1 MTELYPKR
9 TELYSNK
16 TSFNKLYDRVC
27 KNYKTISKP
36 TFSFHLKRMKDE
48 QKLIDKYDNLVRG
61 TSVNFFL
68 TEAGKQKYQ
77 LYNSSAPPNTQ
88 ADEERLE
95 RIYQLLFLFVTV
107 YVFNALYSK
116 KEFESFLSKIPMP
129 KDQLVVDSIKSD
141 ENPFEDID
149 EDILILKSTQT
160 TFKPIKSEILIW
172 KEEIEYLPLQ
182 QEGLSLD
189 ETPNDIKKRITLQLQ
204 ERLKNEN
211 IEKSYLYEYF
221 IPGISQSDFIEQI
234 PTLKHIGFTKEEV
247 TRVFDFL
254 EKNHIIKPI
263 NDHLGE
269 KRYSIDPAHE
279 SLRDLLNEYGGIK
292 SLATFKMHIIWLNF
306 RRLTYEEWKW
316 YEFLHGKK
324 RTIEYSRFAYE
335 RRSSLRRTK
344 KKRYLDDVS
353 SAKQKINEIDSQIS
367 EALKNLE
374 KKYADIIQK
383 YSFPL
388 KGLLEMIYP
397 KFIQHAACEI
407 SKTSSVM

>member
-1 MTELYPKR
+1 
-9 TELYSNK
+9 
-16 TSFNKLYDRVC
+16 
-27 KNYKTISKP
+27 
-36 TFSFHLKRMKDE
+36 
-48 QKLIDKYDNLVRG
+48 
-61 TSVNFFL
+61 
-68 TEAGKQKYQ
+68 
-77 LYNSSAPPNTQ
+77 
-88 ADEERLE
+88 
-95 RIYQLLFLFVTV
+95 
-107 YVFNALYSK
+107 
-116 KEFESFLSKIPMP
+116 MP

-292 SLATFKMHIIWLNF
+292 SLATFKSIL
-306 RRLTYEEWKW
+306 Y
-316 YEFLHGKK
+316 G
-324 RTIEYSRFAYE
+324 
-335 RRSSLRRTK
+335 
-344 KKRYLDDVS
+344 
-353 SAKQKINEIDSQIS
+353 
-367 EALKNLE
+367 
-374 KKYADIIQK
+374 
-383 YSFPL
+383 
-388 KGLLEMIYP
+388 
-397 KFIQHAACEI
+397 
-407 SKTSSVM
+407 